1 DALRRDLTIGA
12 LLLRVER
19 RPTSESSS
27 GLCYD
32 LLDFYGG
39 VDDIRAGVLRSP
51 CPSSS
56 GAAAEVLVAE
66 VRAAVLRSPAEVE
79 MAEKLGL
86 DARSPEEVVQVLW
99 WAKVLMDDP
108 LRICRALRF
117 AAKFR
122 FQLHEAFWSAVP
134 FALEPLRFYEL
145 AFTKTFP
152 PGELRLAAALLGGK
166 DFKDKP
172 RYVSAVSGFDLEG
185 FRSLAQE
192 FQPPEEVGSDAAE
205 LIGGLMAAAITAAE
219 FEKSD
224 GAVAEFTLACFP
236 AFESLK
242 VVTVVMA

>member
-166 DFKDKP
+166 DFK
-172 RYVSAVSGFDLEG
+172 
-185 FRSLAQE
+185 
-192 FQPPEEVGSDAAE
+192 VGSDAAE